1 MLIINLM
8 TKDNWVLSELRGI
21 LVMTLMQF
29 LFASMNEA
37 LLGETA

>member
-1 MLIINLM
+1 MFINLM
-8 TKDNWVLSELRGI
+8 TKDNRVLSKIRGI

-37 LLGETA
+37 LLGERA